1 MAQIFPTLR
10 PDSIS
15 FNLGGLNVS
24 DQETLNGGTV
34 RFRHSH
40 KVSNH
45 RITLEYENLTE
56 AQLLQIRDHYKSVS
70 GPHYHFK
77 VDPMIWGDSD
87 VVPTTS
93 FYRYAGIPEE
103 EHFGVFNRVSVS
115 LVVLVGLD
123 VNYGLVGETATIGS
137 EELVETF
144 AFTGTAPFIL
154 FADDAD
160 PTYDAELILTAGGA
174 SS

>member
-56 AQLLQIRDHYKSVS
+56 AQLLEIRDHYKSVS

-77 VDPMIWGDSD
+77 VDPMIWGESD

-93 FYRYAGIPEE
+93 LYRYAGIPEE
-103 EHFGVFNRVSVS
+103 EHFGVFNRISVS
-115 LVVLVGLD
+115 LVVLVGVD
-123 VNYGLVGETATIGS
+123 VNYGLVGEPADLGS
-137 EELVETF
+137 EETVESF
-144 AFTGTAPFIL
+144 AFSGTAPFRL

-160 PTYDAELILTAGGA
+160 PAYEAELILTAGGA

>member
-1 MAQIFPTLR
+1 MAQIFPTLQ

-34 RFRHSH
+34 RFRHSN

-56 AQLLQIRDHYKSVS
+56 AQLVQIRDHYKSVS
-70 GPHYHFK
+70 GPHYHFN

-93 FYRYAGIPEE
+93 LYRYAGIPEE

-115 LVVLVGLD
+115 LVVLIGLD
-123 VNYGLVGETATIGS
+123 VNYGLVGEPADLGS
-137 EELVETF
+137 EEFFESF
-144 AFTGTAPFIL
+144 AFSGTAPFIL
-154 FADDAD
+154 VADDAD
-160 PTYDAELILTAGGA
+160 PAYDAELILTAGGA